1 MNSKKTASHAK
12 NSSSLFVSGVLVLT
26 IANILVKA
34 IGLLFKIPMQH
45 IIGDEGMGY
54 FNAAYTIYTWFYMIS
69 TAGLPVAI
77 SILVS
82 ENRAKGHFRQV
93 RRIFR
98 FALLLFFLVGLCGT
112 LLMILLA
119 RPLASSVSEQA
130 IYAVIAIAPTL
141 FFVCITSAFRGYFQG
156 YQQML
161 PTALSEVIESG
172 GKLCLGLLFAA
183 WAQNGGYEVFCSM
196 MESRGLT
203 PPQELPFVAACAIFG
218 LTVGV
223 FLGMVFMWVVKLF
236 FREQDY
242 NLEYATPE
250 GDTAPLLGRRQLLKK
265 ILLIAL
271 PVTISS
277 SVMSLAN
284 LVDLLLMSNLLQ
296 VSGLTPEQATAVY
309 GNYTTLVVPMFNLP
323 PVLIYPIATAIVPM
337 ISARLSANRI
347 EDSRRIIYSSLKV
360 AAVIALPC
368 ALGMSTMSY
377 PILNMLYTHD
387 SAVMAAPLLS
397 ILALAVFFLGML
409 SVSNSILQAYRRQWL
424 PILSMLCGAL
434 VKLVSEIV
442 LIRHFGIIGTPISTL
457 LCYVTCSTM
466 NFIFVGKYAKII
478 PPVSLFLRPLLAA
491 VGCAL
496 AGRGVY
502 ELLLSLL
509 GEGRI
514 ITLIAIVVAA
524 VVYLLLLLLLRCFDR
539 RDFEVLPKGQKIY
552 DLLTRLHL
560 VSK

>member
-1 MNSKKTASHAK
+1 MISNNPAPHSK
-12 NSSSLFVSGVLVLT
+12 NSSRLFVSGVLVLT
-26 IANILVKA
+26 IANIAVKA

-45 IIGDEGMGY
+45 IMGDEGMGY

-82 ENRAKGHFRQV
+82 ENRAKGRFRQV
-93 RRIFR
+93 RNVFR
-98 FALLLFFLVGLCGT
+98 FALLLFFLVGLAGT
-112 LLMILLA
+112 LLMVVLA
-119 RPLASSVSEQA
+119 RPLASSVSGQA

-183 WAQNGGYEVFCSM
+183 WAQNGGYETFCAF

-203 PPQELPFVAACAIFG
+203 PPQELPFVAASAIFG

-223 FLGMVFMWVVKLF
+223 FLGMVFMWFVKLF

-242 NLEYATPE
+242 NQEYATPD
-250 GDTAPLLGRRQLLKK
+250 GDNDPLLGRRQLLKK

-296 VSGLTPEQATAVY
+296 ASGLTTEQATAVY

-337 ISARLSANRI
+337 ISARLSANRT
-347 EDSRRIIYSSLKV
+347 EEGRRIIFSSLKM

-368 ALGMSTMSY
+368 TLGLSAMSY

-387 SAVMAAPLLS
+387 SAVTAAPLLS

-409 SVSNSILQAYRRQWL
+409 SVSNSILQAHRRQWL
-424 PILSMLCGAL
+424 PIYSMLCGAL
-434 VKLVSEIV
+434 VKLVSEVI
-442 LIRHFGIIGTPISTL
+442 LIRYFGIVGTPISTL
-457 LCYVTCSTM
+457 LCYITCSTM

-478 PPVSLFLRPLLAA
+478 PPVSLFVRPLLAS

-496 AGRGVY
+496 TARGVY
-502 ELLLSLL
+502 ELLVYLR
-509 GEGRI
+509 GEGRLT
-514 ITLIAIVVAA
+514 TLVSIALAA
-524 VVYLLLLLLLRCFDR
+524 LVYLVLLLLLRCFDK
-539 RDFEVLPKGQKIY
+539 RDFEILPKGQKIY
-552 DLLTRLHL
+552 ALLTRLHL
-560 VSK
+560 VAK